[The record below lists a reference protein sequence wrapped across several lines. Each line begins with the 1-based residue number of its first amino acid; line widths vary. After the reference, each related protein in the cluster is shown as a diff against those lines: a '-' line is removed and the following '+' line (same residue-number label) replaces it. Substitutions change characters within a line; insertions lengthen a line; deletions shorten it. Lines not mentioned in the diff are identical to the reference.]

1 MVKNKIYKYFSIEIL
16 KSFITILFAFS
27 IVAWTVRSVN
37 FLDLIVDSGH
47 SLRSYFLFS
56 ILNISGII
64 TKFIPLSFLLAL
76 VVSIYKFNNKNELM
90 IVWTTGLS
98 KLRLANLFL
107 FLSFVITLIHL
118 LFSSV
123 ITPYTLNKSRSTLT
137 NDELGNFSINMR
149 ENTFTDTFEGITFFV
164 EKKINDRFYNIFIS
178 DEENKFQS
186 VISTKENNN
195 NLIILAKEGFIS
207 QKKLVLF
214 NGRIQ
219 SISSD
224 NELDEIVF
232 KKTELVL
239 SNFDSRTTKVPKVQE
254 ISTNYL
260 MRCNNSENLIL
271 LKDNYHCPENNL
283 RKETVA
289 RRLGLPLYI
298 PLVSIICSF
307 LLRSRGK
314 NSDSFFKRYFIFFI
328 SFITLLSA
336 ELLLR
341 FAGFSELNTLLY
353 FLIPIIGLPLSY
365 YILKINLEK
374 QES

>member
-118 LFSSV
+118 LFSSL

-149 ENTFTDTFEGITFFV
+149 ENTFTDTFAGITFFV

-178 DEENKFQS
+178 DEENKFQN

-260 MRCNNSENLIL
+260 MRCNNGENLIPI
-271 LKDNYHCPENNL
+271 KDNYHCPENNL

-314 NSDSFFKRYFIFFI
+314 NSDSFFKRYFIFLI
-328 SFITLLSA
+328 SFIALLSA

-353 FLIPIIGLPLSY
+353 FLIPIMGLPLLY
-365 YILKINLEK
+365 YMLKINLEK

>member
-1 MVKNKIYKYFSIEIL
+1 MVKNKIYKYFSIEIF

-56 ILNISGII
+56 FLNISGII

-107 FLSFVITLIHL
+107 SLSIVITLIHL
-118 LFSSV
+118 LFSSI
-123 ITPYTLNKSRSTLT
+123 ITPYTLNKSRSTRS

-149 ENTFTDTFEGITFFV
+149 ENTFTDTFAGITFFV
-164 EKKINDRFYNIFIS
+164 EKKINNRFYNIFIS

-283 RKETVA
+283 RTETVA

-307 LLRSRGK
+307 LLRSRGR

-353 FLIPIIGLPLSY
+353 FLIPIMGLPLLY
-365 YILKINLEK
+365 YMLKINLEK

>member
-1 MVKNKIYKYFSIEIL
+1 MVKNKIYKYFSIEIF

-56 ILNISGII
+56 FLNISGII

-107 FLSFVITLIHL
+107 SLSIVITLIHL
-118 LFSSV
+118 LFSSI
-123 ITPYTLNKSRSTLT
+123 ITPYTLNKSRSTLS

-149 ENTFTDTFEGITFFV
+149 ENTFTDTFAGITFFV
-164 EKKINDRFYNIFIS
+164 EKKINNRFYNIFIS

-283 RKETVA
+283 RTETVA

-307 LLRSRGK
+307 LLRSRGR

-353 FLIPIIGLPLSY
+353 FLVPIIGLPLLY
-365 YILKINLEK
+365 FILIINLEK

>member
-1 MVKNKIYKYFSIEIL
+1 MVKNKIYKYFSIEIF

-27 IVAWTVRSVN
+27 LVAWTVRSVN

-47 SLRSYFLFS
+47 SLRSYFLYSF
-56 ILNISGII
+56 LNISGII

-107 FLSFVITLIHL
+107 SLSIVITLIHL
-118 LFSSV
+118 LFSSI

-353 FLIPIIGLPLSY
+353 FLIPIIGLPLLY

>member
-1 MVKNKIYKYFSIEIL
+1 
-16 KSFITILFAFS
+16 
-27 IVAWTVRSVN
+27 
-37 FLDLIVDSGH
+37 
-47 SLRSYFLFS
+47 
-56 ILNISGII
+56 
-64 TKFIPLSFLLAL
+64 
-76 VVSIYKFNNKNELM
+76 
-90 IVWTTGLS
+90 
-98 KLRLANLFL
+98 
-107 FLSFVITLIHL
+107 
-118 LFSSV
+118 
-123 ITPYTLNKSRSTLT
+123 
-137 NDELGNFSINMR
+137 MR
-149 ENTFTDTFEGITFFV
+149 ENTFTDTFAGITFFV
-164 EKKINDRFYNIFIS
+164 EKKINNRFYNIFIS

-283 RKETVA
+283 RTETVA

-298 PLVSIICSF
+298 PLVSI
-307 LLRSRGK
+307 L
-314 NSDSFFKRYFIFFI
+314 I
-328 SFITLLSA
+328 SFM
-336 ELLLR
+336 
-341 FAGFSELNTLLY
+341 
-353 FLIPIIGLPLSY
+353 LIYTKNNKTKTAS
-365 YILKINLEK
+365 KKN
-374 QES
+374 

>member
-1 MVKNKIYKYFSIEIL
+1 MVKNKIYKYFSIEIF

-56 ILNISGII
+56 FLNISGII

-107 FLSFVITLIHL
+107 SLSIVITLIHL
-118 LFSSV
+118 LFSSI

-149 ENTFTDTFEGITFFV
+149 ENTFTDTFAGITFFV
-164 EKKINDRFYNIFIS
+164 EKKINNRFYNIFIS

-260 MRCNNSENLIL
+260 MRCNNSENLIP

-307 LLRSRGK
+307 LLRSRGR

-341 FAGFSELNTLLY
+341 FAGFSQLNTFLY
-353 FLIPIIGLPLSY
+353 FLIPIIGLPLLY

>member
-1 MVKNKIYKYFSIEIL
+1 MVKNKIYKYFSIEIF

-47 SLRSYFLFS
+47 SLRSYFLYSF
-56 ILNISGII
+56 LNISGII

-107 FLSFVITLIHL
+107 FLSIVITIIHL
-118 LFSSV
+118 IFSSL

-149 ENTFTDTFEGITFFV
+149 ENTFTDTFAGITFFV

-178 DEENKFQS
+178 DEENKFQNI
-186 VISTKENNN
+186 ISTKENNN
-195 NLIILAKEGFIS
+195 NLIILAKEGFIN

-219 SISSD
+219 SISGD

-353 FLIPIIGLPLSY
+353 FLIPIIGLPLLY
-365 YILKINLEK
+365 YMLKINLEK

>member
-1 MVKNKIYKYFSIEIL
+1 MVKNKIYKYFSIEIF

-56 ILNISGII
+56 FLNISGII

-107 FLSFVITLIHL
+107 SLSIVITLIHL
-118 LFSSV
+118 LFSSL

-149 ENTFTDTFEGITFFV
+149 ENTFTDTFAGITFFV

-178 DEENKFQS
+178 DEENKFQN

-307 LLRSRGK
+307 LLRSRGR

-353 FLIPIIGLPLSY
+353 FLVPIIGLPLLY
-365 YILKINLEK
+365 FILKINLEK

>member
-1 MVKNKIYKYFSIEIL
+1 M
-16 KSFITILFAFS
+16 
-27 IVAWTVRSVN
+27 
-37 FLDLIVDSGH
+37 
-47 SLRSYFLFS
+47 
-56 ILNISGII
+56 
-64 TKFIPLSFLLAL
+64 
-76 VVSIYKFNNKNELM
+76 
-90 IVWTTGLS
+90 
-98 KLRLANLFL
+98 
-107 FLSFVITLIHL
+107 
-118 LFSSV
+118 
-123 ITPYTLNKSRSTLT
+123 
-137 NDELGNFSINMR
+137 
-149 ENTFTDTFEGITFFV
+149 
-164 EKKINDRFYNIFIS
+164 
-178 DEENKFQS
+178 
-186 VISTKENNN
+186 
-195 NLIILAKEGFIS
+195 
-207 QKKLVLF
+207 LF

-260 MRCNNSENLIL
+260 MRCNNGENLIL
-271 LKDNYHCPENNL
+271 IKDNYHCPENNL

-314 NSDSFFKRYFIFFI
+314 NSDSFFKRYFIFLI
-328 SFITLLSA
+328 SFIALLSA

-353 FLIPIIGLPLSY
+353 FLIPIMGLPLLY
-365 YILKINLEK
+365 YMLKINLEK

>member
-1 MVKNKIYKYFSIEIL
+1 MVKNKIYKYFSIEIF

-56 ILNISGII
+56 FLNISGII

-107 FLSFVITLIHL
+107 SLSIVITLIHL
-118 LFSSV
+118 LFSSI
-123 ITPYTLNKSRSTLT
+123 ITPYTLNKSRSTLS

-149 ENTFTDTFEGITFFV
+149 ENTFTDTFAGITFFV

-186 VISTKENNN
+186 VISTKKNNN

-260 MRCNNSENLIL
+260 MRCNNSENLIP

-307 LLRSRGK
+307 LLRSRGR

-353 FLIPIIGLPLSY
+353 FLVPIIGLPLLY
-365 YILKINLEK
+365 FILKINLEK

>member
-1 MVKNKIYKYFSIEIL
+1 MVKNKIYKYFSIEIF

-56 ILNISGII
+56 FLNISGII

-107 FLSFVITLIHL
+107 SLSIVITLIHL
-118 LFSSV
+118 LFSSI
-123 ITPYTLNKSRSTLT
+123 ITPYTLNKSRSTLS

-149 ENTFTDTFEGITFFV
+149 ENTFTDTFAGITFFV
-164 EKKINDRFYNIFIS
+164 EKKINNRFYNIFIS

-283 RKETVA
+283 RTETVA

-307 LLRSRGK
+307 LLRSRGR

-353 FLIPIIGLPLSY
+353 FLVPIIGLPLLY
-365 YILKINLEK
+365 FILKINLEK

>member
-1 MVKNKIYKYFSIEIL
+1 MVKNKIYKYFSIEIF

-56 ILNISGII
+56 FLNISGII

-107 FLSFVITLIHL
+107 SLSIVITLIHL
-118 LFSSV
+118 LFSSI
-123 ITPYTLNKSRSTLT
+123 ITPYTLNKSRSTLS

-149 ENTFTDTFEGITFFV
+149 ENTFTDTFAGITFFV
-164 EKKINDRFYNIFIS
+164 EKKINNRFYNIFIS

-283 RKETVA
+283 RTETVA

-307 LLRSRGK
+307 LLRSRGR

-353 FLIPIIGLPLSY
+353 FLIPIMGLPLLY
-365 YILKINLEK
+365 YMLKINLEK

>member
-118 LFSSV
+118 LFSSL

-149 ENTFTDTFEGITFFV
+149 ENTFTDTFAGITFFV
-164 EKKINDRFYNIFIS
+164 EKKLTTDFIIFLLAMKKINFRML
-178 DEENKFQS
+178 FQ
-186 VISTKENNN
+186 
-195 NLIILAKEGFIS
+195 
-207 QKKLVLF
+207 QKK
-214 NGRIQ
+214 
-219 SISSD
+219 
-224 NELDEIVF
+224 
-232 KKTELVL
+232 
-239 SNFDSRTTKVPKVQE
+239 
-254 ISTNYL
+254 
-260 MRCNNSENLIL
+260 
-271 LKDNYHCPENNL
+271 
-283 RKETVA
+283 
-289 RRLGLPLYI
+289 
-298 PLVSIICSF
+298 II
-307 LLRSRGK
+307 
-314 NSDSFFKRYFIFFI
+314 
-328 SFITLLSA
+328 
-336 ELLLR
+336 
-341 FAGFSELNTLLY
+341 
-353 FLIPIIGLPLSY
+353 II
-365 YILKINLEK
+365 
-374 QES
+374 

>member
-1 MVKNKIYKYFSIEIL
+1 MVKNKIYKYFSIEIF

-56 ILNISGII
+56 FLNISGII

-107 FLSFVITLIHL
+107 SLSIVITLIHL
-118 LFSSV
+118 LFSSI
-123 ITPYTLNKSRSTLT
+123 ITPYTLNKSRSTLS

-149 ENTFTDTFEGITFFV
+149 ENTFTDTFAGITFFV
-164 EKKINDRFYNIFIS
+164 EKKINNRFYNIFIS

-260 MRCNNSENLIL
+260 MRCNNSENLIP

-307 LLRSRGK
+307 LLRSRGR

-353 FLIPIIGLPLSY
+353 FLVPIIGLPLLY
-365 YILKINLEK
+365 FILKINLEK

>member
-1 MVKNKIYKYFSIEIL
+1 MVKNKIYKYFSIEIF

-47 SLRSYFLFS
+47 SLRSYFLYSF
-56 ILNISGII
+56 LNISGII

-107 FLSFVITLIHL
+107 SLSIVITLIHL
-118 LFSSV
+118 LFSSI

-149 ENTFTDTFEGITFFV
+149 ENTFTDTFAGITFFV

-260 MRCNNSENLIL
+260 MRCNNSENLIP

-307 LLRSRGK
+307 LLRSRGR

-353 FLIPIIGLPLSY
+353 FLVPIIGLPLLY
-365 YILKINLEK
+365 FILKINLEK

>member
-1 MVKNKIYKYFSIEIL
+1 MVKNKIYKYFSIEIF

-56 ILNISGII
+56 FLNISGII

-107 FLSFVITLIHL
+107 SLSIVITLIHL
-118 LFSSV
+118 LFSSI
-123 ITPYTLNKSRSTLT
+123 ITPYTLNKSRSTLS

-149 ENTFTDTFEGITFFV
+149 ENTFTDTFAGITFFV
-164 EKKINDRFYNIFIS
+164 EKKINNRFYNIFIS

-283 RKETVA
+283 RTETVA

-353 FLIPIIGLPLSY
+353 FLVPIIGLPLLY
-365 YILKINLEK
+365 FILKINLEK

>member
-118 LFSSV
+118 LFSSL

-149 ENTFTDTFEGITFFV
+149 ENTFTDTFAGITFFV

-178 DEENKFQS
+178 DEENKFQN

-260 MRCNNSENLIL
+260 MRCNNSENLIP

-307 LLRSRGK
+307 LLRSRGR

-353 FLIPIIGLPLSY
+353 FLVPIIGLPLLY
-365 YILKINLEK
+365 FILKINLEK

>member
-118 LFSSV
+118 LFSSL

-149 ENTFTDTFEGITFFV
+149 ENTFTDTFAGITFFV

-260 MRCNNSENLIL
+260 MRCNNSENLIP

-307 LLRSRGK
+307 LLRSRGR

-353 FLIPIIGLPLSY
+353 FLVPIIGLPLLY
-365 YILKINLEK
+365 FILKINLEK

>member
-1 MVKNKIYKYFSIEIL
+1 
-16 KSFITILFAFS
+16 
-27 IVAWTVRSVN
+27 
-37 FLDLIVDSGH
+37 
-47 SLRSYFLFS
+47 
-56 ILNISGII
+56 
-64 TKFIPLSFLLAL
+64 
-76 VVSIYKFNNKNELM
+76 M

-107 FLSFVITLIHL
+107 SLSIVITLIHL
-118 LFSSV
+118 LFSSI

-149 ENTFTDTFEGITFFV
+149 ENTFTDTFAGITFFV

-260 MRCNNSENLIL
+260 MRCNNSENLIP

-307 LLRSRGK
+307 LLRSRGR

-353 FLIPIIGLPLSY
+353 FLVPIIGLPLLY
-365 YILKINLEK
+365 FILKINLEK

>member
-1 MVKNKIYKYFSIEIL
+1 MVKNKIYKYFSIEIF

-56 ILNISGII
+56 FLNISGII

-107 FLSFVITLIHL
+107 SLSIVITLIHL
-118 LFSSV
+118 LFSSI

-149 ENTFTDTFEGITFFV
+149 ENTFTDTFAGITFFV

-260 MRCNNSENLIL
+260 MRCNNSENLIP

-307 LLRSRGK
+307 LLRSRGR

-353 FLIPIIGLPLSY
+353 FLVPIIGLPLLY
-365 YILKINLEK
+365 FILKINLEK

>member
-1 MVKNKIYKYFSIEIL
+1 MVKNKIYKYFSIEIF

-56 ILNISGII
+56 FLNISGII

-107 FLSFVITLIHL
+107 SLSIVITLIHL
-118 LFSSV
+118 LFSSI
-123 ITPYTLNKSRSTLT
+123 ITPYTLNKSRSTLS

-149 ENTFTDTFEGITFFV
+149 ENTFTDTFAGITFFV
-164 EKKINDRFYNIFIS
+164 EKKINNRFYNIFIS

-307 LLRSRGK
+307 LLRSRGR

-353 FLIPIIGLPLSY
+353 FLVPIIGLPLLY
-365 YILKINLEK
+365 FILKINLEK

>member
-1 MVKNKIYKYFSIEIL
+1 MVKNKIYKYFSIEIF

-47 SLRSYFLFS
+47 SLRSYFLYSF
-56 ILNISGII
+56 LNISGII

-90 IVWTTGLS
+90 IVWTTGVR

-107 FLSFVITLIHL
+107 FLSIVITIIHL
-118 LFSSV
+118 LFSSL

-149 ENTFTDTFEGITFFV
+149 ENTFTDTFAGITFFV

-178 DEENKFQS
+178 DEENKFQNI
-186 VISTKENNN
+186 ISTKENNN

-219 SISSD
+219 SISGD

-260 MRCNNSENLIL
+260 MRCNNGDNLVII
-271 LKDNYHCPENNL
+271 KDNYHCPENNL

-353 FLIPIIGLPLSY
+353 FLIPIIGLPLLY

>member
-1 MVKNKIYKYFSIEIL
+1 MVKNKIYKYFSIEIF

-47 SLRSYFLFS
+47 SLKSYFLFS
-56 ILNISGII
+56 FLNISGII

-107 FLSFVITLIHL
+107 SLSIVITLIHL
-118 LFSSV
+118 LFSSI

-149 ENTFTDTFEGITFFV
+149 ENTFTDTFAGITFFV

-260 MRCNNSENLIL
+260 MRCNNSENLIP

-307 LLRSRGK
+307 LLRSRGR

-353 FLIPIIGLPLSY
+353 FLVPIIGLPLLY
-365 YILKINLEK
+365 FILKINLEK

>member
-1 MVKNKIYKYFSIEIL
+1 MVKNKIYKYFSIEIF

-56 ILNISGII
+56 FLNISGII

-107 FLSFVITLIHL
+107 SLSIVITLIHL
-118 LFSSV
+118 LFSSI
-123 ITPYTLNKSRSTLT
+123 ITPYTLNKSRSTLS

-149 ENTFTDTFEGITFFV
+149 ENTFTDTFAGITFFV

-260 MRCNNSENLIL
+260 MRCNNSENLIP

-307 LLRSRGK
+307 LLRSRGR

-353 FLIPIIGLPLSY
+353 FLVPIIGLPLLY
-365 YILKINLEK
+365 FILKINLEK

>member
-1 MVKNKIYKYFSIEIL
+1 MVKNKIYKYFSIEIF

-47 SLRSYFLFS
+47 SLRSYFLYSF
-56 ILNISGII
+56 LNISGII

-107 FLSFVITLIHL
+107 SLSIVITLIHL
-118 LFSSV
+118 LFSSI
-123 ITPYTLNKSRSTLT
+123 ITPYTLNKSRSTLS

-149 ENTFTDTFEGITFFV
+149 ENTFTDTFAGITFFV
-164 EKKINDRFYNIFIS
+164 EKKINNRFYNIFIS

-283 RKETVA
+283 RTETVA

-307 LLRSRGK
+307 LLRSRGR

-353 FLIPIIGLPLSY
+353 FLVPIIGLPLLY
-365 YILKINLEK
+365 FILKINLEK